1 MTESESTLRQR
12 IPHPIF
18 VDHPFKA
25 VTINRGALSDDPAI
39 QAVIAEELNVV
50 GQRLGRSF
58 PNTTGA
64 QGSEVRHR
72 RDLRR
77 SLKGSPRMLTAFQ
90 NVSRHVFTEIFA
102 DDAHRWSSDD
112 FSSPTTGLR

>member
-18 VDHPFKA
+18 CRHPFEA

-39 QAVIAEELNVV
+39 QAIIAEELNVV

-58 PNTTGA
+58 PNT
-64 QGSEVRHR
+64 
-72 RDLRR
+72 
-77 SLKGSPRMLTAFQ
+77 LKGLLVLM
-90 NVSRHVFTEIFA
+90 A
-102 DDAHRWSSDD
+102 DIDPAVDGD
-112 FSSPTTGLR
+112 